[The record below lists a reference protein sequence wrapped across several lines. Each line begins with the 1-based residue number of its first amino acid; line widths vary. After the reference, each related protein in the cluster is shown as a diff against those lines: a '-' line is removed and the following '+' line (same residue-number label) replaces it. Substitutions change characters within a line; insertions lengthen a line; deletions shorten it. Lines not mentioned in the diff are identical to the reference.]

1 MKKPMIVGVAGGS
14 CSGKTTI
21 SKKIAKRLEDM
32 NTELRGAN
40 FTGLIIKMDNFYKDQ
55 KHIPPE
61 ERPKTNYD
69 HPKAFDWLLMYDQ
82 ILALSQNKEI
92 EMPLYSF
99 EYHTRKEE
107 TEIKYPTDLI
117 IFEGILT
124 LCKIYNNKI
133 RDLMDCKIF
142 IETDI
147 NKCYNRRL
155 ERDTKER
162 GRTRESVV
170 KQWEKTVLPGYE
182 KYILPSRDIADLII
196 RGEGNNEEDIKRAMV
211 KIKYFLI
218 NNQQDL

>member
-1 MKKPMIVGVAGGS
+1 MKEPMLVALAGAS

-21 SKKIAKRLEDM
+21 AKKIAERIEDM
-32 NTELRGAN
+32 NRYLSAN
-40 FTGLIIKMDNFYKDQ
+40 FTGLTIKMDNYYNDQ

-61 ERPKTNYD
+61 KRPEINYD
-69 HPKAFDWLLMYDQ
+69 HPNAFDWLLMYNQ
-82 ILALSQNKEI
+82 IRALSQNKEI
-92 EMPLYSF
+92 EMPLYCF
-99 EYHTRKEE
+99 DNHTRKEE
-107 TEIKYPTDLI
+107 TETKSPSDLI
-117 IFEGILT
+117 IVEGILT
-124 LCKIYNNKI
+124 LYNEKIY
-133 RDLMDCKIF
+133 DLVDCKIF

-147 NKCYNRRL
+147 NKCRDRRL
-155 ERDTKER
+155 ERDTNER